1 MSDIKIKAQ
10 VIESSVH
17 ESSSDKTTVTL
28 TVEIGLCLS
37 LLLICISY
45 MTIVQSV
52 ANVIVHQKESIDSN
66 QYFIKL
72 IVSDTKRV
80 NSIHFRTCPA

>member
-37 LLLICISY
+37 LLLIC
-45 MTIVQSV
+45 
-52 ANVIVHQKESIDSN
+52 
-66 QYFIKL
+66 
-72 IVSDTKRV
+72 
-80 NSIHFRTCPA
+80 